1 MVWRAACHCKKLA
14 FVELA
19 FFARLTF
26 KLEILFNGKASFF
39 KFLRGGYVLS
49 VFSASIKMFKI
60 FCAAM
65 EMTVPGPKM
74 AATPLL

>member
-1 MVWRAACHCKKLA
+1 MVWRAASHCKKLT

-26 KLEILFNGKASFF
+26 KLAILLTGKALFF
-39 KFLRGGYVLS
+39 KTFCDGHVLS